1 MVAELARKRQ
11 QRMAAQQQGQEPD
24 GTAAVNNGAIKV
36 APPVST
42 KPPKAKE
49 RKSIQVEPVEESRE
63 DKHREDFST
72 VADSGSNEPR
82 ELSWAPKEYIHKVET
97 IYPYTKDRDD
107 ELSFQEGTIIYVI
120 RLNDDGWWEGVME
133 GGMTGLFPGNYA
145 EILGSSV

>member
-1 MVAELARKRQ
+1 MEVKPQPKPKVEPDPVNPAVMVAELARKRQ

-82 ELSWAPKEYIHKVET
+82 ELSWAPKEYIHKGMLNFSFCYLLYKFDNLSG
-97 IYPYTKDRDD
+97 IYST
-107 ELSFQEGTIIYVI
+107 GVI
-120 RLNDDGWWEGVME
+120 SKSLWC
-133 GGMTGLFPGNYA
+133 
-145 EILGSSV
+145 I